1 VTAASPWG
9 PPSPWAPPGPYR
21 PIVAPPHPT
30 YPLWVGVG
38 AVLTLAGSLTF
49 ARWLLDQI
57 VDQGW
62 PIAAYVAL
70 SAAIGYGPVL
80 AWCILATRSASAEP
94 WRQRFALTFRPADL
108 GWGPLVW
115 IATFGVQI
123 VVALIIL
130 ATRIPVRSNLEGIEE
145 GAWNR
150 TYVVSTLLLAVV
162 AAPIVEEIAFRA
174 VLLRSLLSTFGPVLA
189 IGVQAVLFG
198 LAHIDPVRGVDNI
211 GITMVTGAIGA
222 SFGAAAY
229 WLRRI
234 PPTMIAHA
242 IINALAL
249 TLVLTGAVDPSG

>member
-9 PPSPWAPPGPYR
+9 PPSPWAPPPPHR
-21 PIVAPPHPT
+21 PGGAPAHPT
-30 YPLWVGVG
+30 YPLWVGIG
-38 AVLTLAGSLTF
+38 AVLTLGASLTF
-49 ARWLLDQI
+49 ARWLLEQL

-70 SAAIGYGPVL
+70 SAVIGYGPVL
-80 AWCILATRSASAEP
+80 TWCIVATRRVRDEP
-94 WRQRFALTFRPADL
+94 LHRRFGLEFRPVDL

-174 VLLRSLLSTFGPVLA
+174 VLLRSLLSRCGPVLA
-189 IGVQAVLFG
+189 IAVQAVLFG

-211 GITMVTGAIGA
+211 GIAMVTGAIGA

-242 IINALAL
+242 IINGLAL